1 MNMNEFNP
9 DEQADV
15 ELIKSVLSECL
26 EPIIAVV
33 QQMLD
38 KIGMMD
44 EEIDSLSKLVNEELI
59 GGITNLY
66 KSKERMSGISSMS
79 EKYGELMGPYK
90 DFYSEM
96 TDGSDIYEKLY
107 DELEEFK
114 STAETADDASVDA
127 KVQELANMLKS
138 KFEKVSGMGKKDEPV
153 AVEVEVEKSEPEP
166 NPQEEMLA
174 KIRRMKAKSGDVKF

>member
-1 MNMNEFNP
+1 MNEMMNP

-26 EPIIAVV
+26 DPIVTVI

-38 KIGMMD
+38 KMGMMD
-44 EEIDSLSKLVNEELI
+44 EEIDSLTKLVNEEII

-66 KSKERMSGISSMS
+66 KSKERMSGISSLS
-79 EKYGELMGPYK
+79 EKYGNLMGPYK

-114 STAETADDASVDA
+114 STAETADDAAVDA
-127 KVQELANMLKS
+127 KVQELADMLKS
-138 KFEKVSGMGKKDEPV
+138 KFDKVSSMGKKEEAPV
-153 AVEVEVEKSEPEP
+153 AVEVEIEKKDEVDPF
-166 NPQEEMLA
+166 A
-174 KIRRMKAKSGDVKF
+174 KIKAMKSRMGDKMF